1 LQLILPLSPF
11 LQYEASLQKFF
22 SSKPLT
28 KSIKFER
35 TGAMEKD
42 LEHLKLLGIF
52 HYIWGGLS
60 LVGGLFIGAYFL
72 VIGFVLM
79 SNPSGS
85 TSSEDSQSASV
96 AGGVLIVV
104 GVVLFLIVVIYGVL
118 TIMAGGKYRKHQ
130 GGYWFCFIL
139 AIVTLVIGGI
149 PGIVLGIFSLIV
161 LSRESVK
168 ALFRG
173 QSLPGTGSVVATPPV
188 S

>member
-1 LQLILPLSPF
+1 
-11 LQYEASLQKFF
+11 
-22 SSKPLT
+22 
-28 KSIKFER
+28 
-35 TGAMEKD
+35 MEKD
-42 LEHLKLLGIF
+42 LDHLKLLGIF

-60 LVGGLFIGAYFL
+60 LLGGLFIGAYFL
-72 VIGFVLM
+72 FFGIVLM
-79 SNPSGS
+79 SNPQ
-85 TSSEDSQSASV
+85 SSSSSADESASTGM
-96 AGGVLIVV
+96 AGGILIGV
-104 GVVLFLIVVIYGVL
+104 GVVLFIIVVVYGIL
-118 TIMAGGKYRKHQ
+118 TLMAGGKYRKHQ

>member
-1 LQLILPLSPF
+1 
-11 LQYEASLQKFF
+11 
-22 SSKPLT
+22 
-28 KSIKFER
+28 
-35 TGAMEKD
+35 MEKD

>member
-1 LQLILPLSPF
+1 
-11 LQYEASLQKFF
+11 
-22 SSKPLT
+22 
-28 KSIKFER
+28 
-35 TGAMEKD
+35 MEKD

-52 HYIWGGLS
+52 HYIWGALS
-60 LVGGLFIGAYFL
+60 LIGAICIGAYFV
-72 VIGFVLM
+72 VIGIVLM
-79 SNPSGS
+79 NNPQSISSSDDSG
-85 TSSEDSQSASV
+85 T
-96 AGGVLIVV
+96 AGAV
-104 GVVLFLIVVIYGVL
+104 GGIMIAVGIVLFLIVVVYGIL
-118 TIMAGGKYRKHQ
+118 TLMAGGKYRKHQ

-168 ALFRG
+168 ALFKG

>member
-1 LQLILPLSPF
+1 
-11 LQYEASLQKFF
+11 
-22 SSKPLT
+22 
-28 KSIKFER
+28 
-35 TGAMEKD
+35 MEKD

-52 HYIWGGLS
+52 HYIWGALS
-60 LVGGLFIGAYFL
+60 LIGGIFIGGYFL
-72 VIGFVLM
+72 VIGIILM
-79 SNPSGS
+79 NNPPTSA
-85 TSSEDSQSASV
+85 SSEDSGT
-96 AGGVLIVV
+96 AGAV
-104 GVVLFLIVVIYGVL
+104 GGIMIAVGIVLFLIVVVYGIL
-118 TIMAGGKYRKHQ
+118 TLMAGGKYRKHQ

-173 QSLPGTGSVVATPPV
+173 QSLPGIGSMVATPPV